1 MNAVHG
7 VTAITR
13 LAQAAAAYRV
23 NRLPAASRSNPSAKP
38 ARSAAA
44 SASPAAAQSTASA
57 GAANVPLGLMLS
69 VSEPSASNKLATADY
84 QDLRNALLSGSVAT
98 AQQAYLR
105 LQTDLLM
112 MTSTAS
118 GTSSTVTPLN
128 VAG

>member
-69 VSEPSASNKLATADY
+69 VSEPSASNKLATA
-84 QDLRNALLSGSVAT
+84 
-98 AQQAYLR
+98 QQAYLR